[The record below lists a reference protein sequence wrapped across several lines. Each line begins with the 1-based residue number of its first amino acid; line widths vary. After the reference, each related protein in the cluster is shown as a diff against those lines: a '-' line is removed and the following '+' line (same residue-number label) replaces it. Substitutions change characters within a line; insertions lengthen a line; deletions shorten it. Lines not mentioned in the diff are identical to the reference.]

1 LSAAKLPLL
10 KLNLLPLRRNQQL
23 NQSLIDKAY
32 ALAGIKGYVTNLD
45 IPSQQV
51 MITTINYFKL
61 KPV

>member
-1 LSAAKLPLL
+1 AQTK
-10 KLNLLPLRRNQQL
+10 QL

-51 MITTINYFKL
+51 IDYYHHSNFSITLLHRLVCSEHNCIL
-61 KPV
+61 SVC